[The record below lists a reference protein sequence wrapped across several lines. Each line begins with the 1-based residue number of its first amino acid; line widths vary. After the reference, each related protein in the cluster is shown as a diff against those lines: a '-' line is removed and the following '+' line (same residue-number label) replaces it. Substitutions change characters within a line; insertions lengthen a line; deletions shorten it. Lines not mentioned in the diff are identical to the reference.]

1 VTRRR
6 PADADG
12 RRTMTTFV
20 ALLRGVNVGKA
31 KRVPMAVWRA
41 QLEALGYGQVQ
52 TLLNSGNA
60 VFRAPGGTC
69 EAHARA
75 ITKAI
80 EQGLGFQ
87 VPVVVKS
94 AADMAA
100 IVAGN
105 PLAHGVADPARL
117 LVVFAAD
124 AGTLAALQC
133 ITPLVVAPEAFV
145 IGEHAA
151 YLHCASGILESAAG
165 KALLGR
171 VGAAVTTRNW
181 ATTLKL
187 QALAAQGGA

>member
-1 VTRRR
+1 M
-6 PADADG
+6 P
-12 RRTMTTFV
+12 TFV

-41 QLEALGYGQVQ
+41 QLESLGYVQVQ

-60 VFRAPGGTC
+60 VFRAPGRSSAPH
-69 EAHARA
+69 AHAIA
-75 ITKAI
+75 EAI

-87 VPVVVKS
+87 VPVLVK
-94 AADMAA
+94 AAAQLTA

-105 PLAHGVADPARL
+105 PLADSVADSARL
-117 LVVFAAD
+117 LVAFAPD
-124 AGTLAALQC
+124 ASTLAALRG

-151 YLHCASGILESAAG
+151 YLYCASGILESTAA
-165 KALLGR
+165 KALLGG
-171 VGAAVTTRNW
+171 VGQTVTTRNW

-187 QALAAQGGA
+187 QALAAQCDT